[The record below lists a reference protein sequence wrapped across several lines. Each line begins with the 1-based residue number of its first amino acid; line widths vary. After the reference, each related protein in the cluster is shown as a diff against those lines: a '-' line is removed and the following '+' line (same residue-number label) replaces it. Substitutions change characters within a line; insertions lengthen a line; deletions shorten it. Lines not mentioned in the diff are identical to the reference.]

1 MRTLAWGA
9 VAVATVFVG
18 MSSAQERPTG
28 QELPSHV
35 IPNLGEA
42 AEFYFSPDGTHLIGN
57 AKRSGDTTHHVYTT
71 STDGR
76 DIRRI
81 NGIGR
86 DACSYYLADGKRLVW
101 TSTRDLPSLAEG
113 DYSNPKAYPQ
123 GAELYTSDLDGGQIV
138 RLTNNTVYDA
148 EVSASPD
155 GAWLLFTRQLE
166 GKLDLWRMKPDGT
179 QAQQITHTDEWQE
192 GGAFYMPDS
201 RTIIYRA
208 WKRENEGQ
216 RGMPMT
222 LFTIKHDGTGTRELT
237 HDSGTNWS
245 PHPAP
250 DGRHYAY
257 VRFLPPQNFEVFLGD
272 LVTGE
277 ITQLTFHDGFDGFP
291 SFSPDGKWLAFA
303 SNRDTPPGARVL
315 YTYLMDVS
323 SLKLGPATPAR

>member
-1 MRTLAWGA
+1 MRSLASGA
-9 VAVATVFVG
+9 LAAAVLLVGVSVAQDR
-18 MSSAQERPTG
+18 SQPQEF
-28 QELPSHV
+28 PSHV

-42 AEFYFSPDGTHLIGN
+42 AEFYFSPDGTHLIGD
-57 AKRSGDTTHHVYTT
+57 AKRAGDTTHHVYTT
-71 STDGR
+71 SVDGR
-76 DIRRI
+76 EIRRI
-81 NGIGR
+81 NAIGQ
-86 DACSYYLADGKRLVW
+86 DACSYYLPDGKRLVW
-101 TSTRDLPSLAEG
+101 TSTRDLLSMPAG
-113 DYSNPKAYPQ
+113 DYSNPKDYPQ
-123 GAELYTSDLDGGQIV
+123 GAELYTSDLDGSHVV

-155 GAWLLFTRQLE
+155 GAWLLFTRQID
-166 GKLDLWRMKPDGT
+166 GKLDLWRMKPDGSE
-179 QAQQITHTDEWQE
+179 AQQITHTEDWQE

-201 RTIIYRA
+201 ETIIYRA
-208 WKRENEGQ
+208 WKRADEGQ

-222 LFTIKHDGTGTRELT
+222 LFTIKHDGTATKQISKEP
-237 HDSGTNWS
+237 GTNWS

-277 ITQLTFHDGFDGFP
+277 IRQLTFHPGFDGFP

-303 SNRDTPPGARVL
+303 SNRDAPAGARVL

-323 SLKLGPATPAR
+323 SLGLGPR